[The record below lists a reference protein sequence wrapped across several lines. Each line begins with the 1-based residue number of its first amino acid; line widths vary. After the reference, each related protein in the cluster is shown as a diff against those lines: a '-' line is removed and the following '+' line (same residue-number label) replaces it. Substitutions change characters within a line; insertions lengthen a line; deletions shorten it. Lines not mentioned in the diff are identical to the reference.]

1 MKQMELPSMHA
12 AAPAWVHASVRRAVS
27 ILQWPR
33 SRLRSRLFVKYVAL
47 FVAVVCVALLAN
59 ESFQI
64 WFFYKEHMASLI
76 QIQRQQAEAAAV
88 KIEQFIREI
97 ESQLGWTTQLP
108 WVASTLEQRRVDTL
122 RLLNQVPAITE
133 LRQIDPSGRERL
145 RVSRLETDVI
155 DSRKDFSRD
164 PRFTEAVAN
173 KRYYGPVYFRKESEP
188 YMTLALAGSRR
199 DAGVSIAEVNLKF
212 IWDLISQIKVGKE
225 GRAMVVDGIGRLIA
239 HPDVS
244 LVLRK
249 IDLSQLDQVKV
260 AHGDNLEA
268 STGIVENARDLKG
281 QQVLSAYARIAPL
294 NWLVF
299 VGLPSKEAYA
309 PLNATIWQMAFVL
322 FGALGLAGLA
332 GMVLARKM
340 VVPIQALGTG
350 AARIGS
356 GDLEQNITI
365 KTGDELEA
373 LANQFNDMAGK
384 LRESYAEMESKV
396 EIRTRELAQSVNEL
410 RALGEVSQAVN
421 STLDLE
427 SVLTTIVIKAVQLS
441 GTDAGA
447 IYVFDEVKQTFSL
460 RATCGMSEVMIA
472 ALMHEVIDLND
483 ANIAS
488 AIRKHEPTQIRE
500 IREEPPTPIREIAL
514 QGGFHSFLIEPLMGL
529 DHALGVLVVHRRE
542 PGFFEKA
549 VLDLLKTFGAQ
560 SALAIQNARLYHEL
574 EEKSR
579 QLEVISRHKS
589 QFLANMSHELRTPL
603 NAILGYTELILK
615 NMYGEPPERMRA
627 VVSRVNYNGVHLLN
641 LINDVLDISKIEAGQ
656 LTLSLANYSMKHV
669 VHNVCAVV
677 EPLATAKELAFKVE
691 IAPDLP
697 PGRGDD
703 RRLTQALLNLVGN
716 AIKFTDAGEVSI
728 RVLVANG
735 AFEISVRDTGPGIDP
750 ADQAKIFEAFRQVN
764 RSGTRKK
771 SGTGLGLSIASHVIE
786 MHGGR
791 IWVDS
796 SPGCGATFFFSIPVD
811 AGQPARST

>member
-1 MKQMELPSMHA
+1 MHA

-33 SRLRSRLFVKYVAL
+33 SRLRGRLFVKYVAL
-47 FVAVVCVALLAN
+47 FVAVVSVALLAN
-59 ESFQI
+59 GSFQI

-88 KIEQFIREI
+88 KIEQFLREI

-108 WVASTLEQRRVDTL
+108 WVPSTLEQRRVDAL

-133 LRQIDPSGRERL
+133 LGQIDPSGRERL
-145 RVSRLETDVI
+145 RVSRLETNVI

-173 KRYYGPVYFRKESEP
+173 KRYYGPVYFRKELEP

-212 IWDLISQIKVGKE
+212 IWDLVSEINVGKE

-239 HPDVS
+239 HPDIS

-260 AHGDNLEA
+260 AQGDNLGA
-268 STGIVENARDLKG
+268 STGVVENARDLKG

-322 FGALGLAGLA
+322 FGALCLAGLA

-340 VVPIQALGTG
+340 VVPIRALGTG

-356 GDLEQNITI
+356 GDLDQNITI

-384 LRESYAEMESKV
+384 LRKSYAEMESKV
-396 EIRTRELAQSVNEL
+396 EIRTRELAQSVSEL

-427 SVLTTIVIKAVQLS
+427 TVLTTIVANAVQLS
-441 GTDAGA
+441 GAEGGA
-447 IYVFDEVKQTFSL
+447 VYVFDEAKDELVL
-460 RATCGMSEVMIA
+460 RATFGMTP
-472 ALMHEVIDLND
+472 EVISALSELQIGLDYP
-483 ANIAS
+483 AVAS
-488 AIRKHEPTQIRE
+488 AIAQRRPLQIAD
-500 IREEPPTPIREIAL
+500 IRNEPPSSVNRIILRA
-514 QGGFHSFLIEPLMGL
+514 GYR
-529 DHALGVLVVHRRE
+529 AVLVAPLLRSDQVVGILVVRRRE
-542 PGFFEKA
+542 PGLFA
-549 VLDLLKTFGAQ
+549 NSIVDLLTTFAAQ
-560 SALAIQNARLYHEL
+560 SVLAIQNARLFSEID
-574 EEKSR
+574 EKSR
-579 QLEVISRHKS
+579 QVEIASRHKS

-603 NAILGYTELILK
+603 NAILGYTELILDDI
-615 NMYGEPPERMRA
+615 YGSVPEKMR
-627 VVSRVNYNGVHLLN
+627 RVLERVQVNGHHLLG
-641 LINDVLDISKIEAGQ
+641 LINEVLDLTKIEAGQ
-656 LTLSLANYSMKHV
+656 LNLSISDYSMQAVIENIFKNVESLATEKNLKL
-669 VHNVCAVV
+669 NVDV
-677 EPLATAKELAFKVE
+677 KEH
-691 IAPDLP
+691 LP
-697 PGRGDD
+697 PGRGDE
-703 RRLTQALLNLVGN
+703 RRLTQVLLNLVGN
-716 AIKFTDAGEVSI
+716 AIKFTDEGGVTIKASATAQTYIVSVI
-728 RVLVANG
+728 
-735 AFEISVRDTGPGIDP
+735 DTGPGISENDQRTIF
-750 ADQAKIFEAFRQVN
+750 DEFQQAKTASPQLK
-764 RSGTRKK
+764 G
-771 SGTGLGLSIASHVIE
+771 GTGLGLAIARRIVE
-786 MHGGR
+786 VHGGS

-796 SPGCGATFFFSIPVD
+796 KPGEGATFAFSIPIVVERRT
-811 AGQPARST
+811 QQS